1 MSMACIIEGVLIK
14 RDKPNSIVQSI
25 STGSWYSVSTKDMQV
40 RMSWA
45 NNKPVKDAKGRYYVR
60 FDTANSKWVNYK
72 KDFDPTR

>member
-1 MSMACIIEGVLIK
+1 MSYIIEGILIK
-14 RDKPNSIVQSI
+14 RDKPNSIVCSLG
-25 STGSWYSVSTKDMQV
+25 TGCWYLVSTKDMQV

-72 KDFDPTR
+72 SDMDPTR

>member
-1 MSMACIIEGVLIK
+1 MSYIVEGVLIK
-14 RDKPNSIVQSI
+14 RDKPDSIVCSLG
-25 STGSWYSVSTKDMQV
+25 TGSCYLVSTKDMQV